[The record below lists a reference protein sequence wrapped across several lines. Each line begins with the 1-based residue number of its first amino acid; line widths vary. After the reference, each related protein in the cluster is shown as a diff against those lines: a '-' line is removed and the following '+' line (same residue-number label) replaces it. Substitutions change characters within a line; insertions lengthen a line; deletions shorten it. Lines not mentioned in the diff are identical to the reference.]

1 MTEQGGPDPDQ
12 PGWGAIPGQGQGEQ
26 QPGWGPPPPGYGQ
39 PPPPGYGQPPPGYG
53 APPPPGYGGG
63 YGAPPGY
70 GQPPPYYG
78 PPPNDGKAVG
88 ALVSAII
95 SFVVC
100 PLIPA
105 IVALVL
111 AGQASQRI
119 RESGGRLGG
128 AGMVTAA
135 RIISWINIAFSVI
148 FLVFFIWLGA
158 IASTEGNDFT
168 EFGDTYPNPY
178 PTFENQ

>member
-1 MTEQGGPDPDQ
+1 MTEQGGPDPNQ
-12 PGWGAIPGQGQGEQ
+12 PGWGAIPGQGGE

-39 PPPPGYGQPPPGYG
+39 PPPGYGTP
-53 APPPPGYGGG
+53 PPPPGYGG
-63 YGAPPGY
+63 YGAPPGF

-88 ALVSAII
+88 ALVSSLIAW
-95 SFVVC
+95 FVC
-100 PLIPA
+100 PVIPA

-111 AGQASQRI
+111 ASQASQRI

-135 RIISWINIAFSVI
+135 KVISWINIVVSLLFLAAF
-148 FLVFFIWLGA
+148 
-158 IASTEGNDFT
+158 IAFAATASNTVDDFN
-168 EFGDTYPNPY
+168 DTYPNPY
-178 PTFENQ
+178 ETFQNFEQ